1 MCKLEG
7 RRRRE
12 EEDEEEE
19 EPGGSTQPK
28 ARTPHKDVGK
38 NWKKEGLGP
47 LFEDEVD
54 KMCTR
59 L

>member
-38 NWKKEGLGP
+38 NRKQKERLGP

-54 KMCTR
+54 KII
-59 L
+59 